1 MTSLKRRVSSCGEE
15 EYFTK
20 INQKPDIDNALKKQ

>member
-15 EYFTK
+15 EYFQK
-20 INQKPDIDNALKKQ
+20 INADIDNALKKQ